1 MAETVGF
8 IGLGNIGNPMARR
21 VLGAGFP
28 LVGYDVRPE
37 ALERLV
43 QAGAA
48 KATSPAEVAR
58 RAQKICLS
66 LPISPIVEQ
75 VCLGAAGI
83 VEGAAAGTAV
93 IDLTSGNPPHTV
105 QIATRLAQRGIHFID
120 AGVSGGIPGAEA
132 GTLGI
137 MVGGEA
143 SVYEAC
149 LPLLQALGTN
159 IYHMGQSGAGH
170 MTKALNNFCAAAN
183 YMAAC
188 EAITVATKAGLAPA
202 KVVAAMNA
210 SSGMS
215 FATQQRFPR
224 FVLQGDFTHAGG
236 MATELMTKD
245 ITTALGVGKAVG
257 VPMPIAGLLQQ
268 LYHIA
273 ETMLGAKAPNQST
286 VQVYEQWAGVEN
298 RATEL
303 EAIADGGPRTRPG

>member
-1 MAETVGF
+1 MSETIGF
-8 IGLGNIGNPMARR
+8 IGLGNIGNPMSRR

-28 LVGYDVRPE
+28 LVAYDVQPE
-37 ALERLV
+37 ALDRLV
-43 QAGAA
+43 QAGAE
-48 KATSPAEVAR
+48 KASSPQDVAS
-58 RAQKICLS
+58 RATKICLS

-75 VCLGAAGI
+75 VCLGTDGLI
-83 VEGAAAGTAV
+83 EGAEAGTVV

-105 QIATRLAQRGIHFID
+105 QIATRLAERRIHFLD

-137 MVGGEA
+137 MVGGDE
-143 SVYEAC
+143 SIYEAC
-149 LPLLQALGTN
+149 LPVLQAIGKN

-188 EAITVATKAGLAPA
+188 EAVTVATKAGLDPA

-215 FATQQRFPR
+215 FATQHRFPS
-224 FVLQGDFTHAGG
+224 FVLKGDFTHAGG

-245 ITTALGVGKAVG
+245 ITTALGVGKEVG
-257 VPMPIAGLLQQ
+257 VPMPIAGLMQQ
-268 LYHIA
+268 LYHMA
-273 ETMLGAKAPNQST
+273 ETLLGSKAPNQST
-286 VQVYEQWAGVEN
+286 VKLYEQWAGVEN
-298 RATEL
+298 R
-303 EAIADGGPRTRPG
+303 DDSH

>member
-1 MAETVGF
+1 M
-8 IGLGNIGNPMARR
+8 
-21 VLGAGFP
+21 
-28 LVGYDVRPE
+28 
-37 ALERLV
+37 
-43 QAGAA
+43 
-48 KATSPAEVAR
+48 
-58 RAQKICLS
+58 S
-66 LPISPIVEQ
+66 LT
-75 VCLGAAGI
+75 VCLLTRNEEKNIARALQSVAGLADE
-83 VEGAAAGTAV
+83 VVVADTGST
-93 IDLTSGNPPHTV
+93 DQTV

-273 ETMLGAKAPNQST
+273 EIMLGAP
-286 VQVYEQWAGVEN
+286 
-298 RATEL
+298 L
-303 EAIADGGPRTRPG
+303 AINVKVRTGRVSKPGG

>member
-8 IGLGNIGNPMARR
+8 IGLGNIGNPMARQ

-28 LVGYDVRPE
+28 LVAYDLRPE
-37 ALERLV
+37 ALDRLV
-43 QAGAA
+43 QAGAEP
-48 KATSPAEVAR
+48 ATSPREVAS
-58 RAQKICLS
+58 RASKICLS

-75 VCLGAAGI
+75 VCLGPDGI
-83 VEGAAAGTAV
+83 IEGAAAGTVV
-93 IDLTSGNPPHTV
+93 IDLTSGNPPHSV
-105 QIATRLAQRGIHFID
+105 RIATHLAERDIHYLD
-120 AGVSGGIPGAEA
+120 AGVSGGTRGAEA

-137 MVGGEA
+137 MVGGDA
-143 SVYEAC
+143 AIYETC
-149 LPLLQALGTN
+149 LPVLQAIGKN

-188 EAITVATKAGLAPA
+188 EAVTVATKAGLDPV

-215 FATQQRFPR
+215 YATQHRFPN
-224 FVLQGDFTHAGG
+224 FVLKGDFSHAGG

-245 ITTALGVGKAVG
+245 ITTALGVGKEVG
-257 VPMPIAGLLQQ
+257 APMPIAGLLQQ

-273 ETMLGAKAPNQST
+273 EIMLGSKVANHST
-286 VQVYEQWAGVEN
+286 VKVYEQWAGVEN
-298 RATEL
+298 RA
-303 EAIADGGPRTRPG
+303 R